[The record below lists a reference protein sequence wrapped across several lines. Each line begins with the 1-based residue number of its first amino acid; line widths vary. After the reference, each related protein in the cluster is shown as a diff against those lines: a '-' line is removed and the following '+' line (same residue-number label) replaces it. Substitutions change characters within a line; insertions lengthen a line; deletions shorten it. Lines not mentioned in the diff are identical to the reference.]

1 MKLNREYNEPNV
13 AAGKVSHTKRK
24 LRTLKYF
31 EEAISGG
38 KLFKSANELV
48 TSVP

>member
-1 MKLNREYNEPNV
+1 MNQSV
-13 AAGKVSHTKRK
+13 AAGKVSLTKRK
-24 LRTLKYF
+24 WRALKYF

-38 KLFKSANELV
+38 KLFTSANELV